1 MMKNIPF
8 FAFCLLVLCCA
19 AEDDDSMLARDGE
32 VYEKAEKV
40 YICRS
45 DEQVSWITSLI
56 TNHVMH
62 GSIGLW
68 DAMSVQNSA
77 YDEQP
82 AKMQAILRKEGLPL
96 IPPCIDATTQAATT
110 KASVVE
116 VTKGESLKEKSSG
129 VDLSCS
135 DPEYRR
141 LAVEEVYESIVKNNV
156 EKTEKLEKIID
167 SFLENNTTV
176 VLFEESLKPF
186 NLALDKKCTL
196 TEDASNINNST
207 QVEKS
212 DKTNEPEI
220 KNETQTTEPVSE
232 SKPESSKP
240 EVKPEAE
247 SKDVPPPNKPFD
259 PSTLNMTA
267 EEMEEGFE
275 MVRKAMSMGII
286 PNDTLLKLAANE
298 IHPKVVMDAL
308 LGNREFIIQSM
319 PPPLQEFARNGSIAE
334 KYMDLFTS
342 GKVRSQIEAILV
354 KDDDFFFQFF
364 PKLFID
370 ALAGQPLPMWF
381 KRMMLSATEIT
392 DVTDA
397 LFKNSTNCEG
407 LWPADTCAFLKLY
420 SDQINIDLSEALDRL
435 IIVALTFVMVAMGL
449 CIDFERFM
457 FFARRPTGVSISFVA
472 QFIFMPA
479 AALAL
484 VKCFQL
490 DLYKSLTILVIGCS
504 PGGILS
510 NILSYYYGGD
520 VNLSILMTC
529 CSCLFGAFMMPLN
542 IFIWARFIDE
552 NAEAVFPFSK
562 ITVNI
567 LITLVPVVFGF
578 FIRKYFS
585 AYVKIIKKVTYIL
598 LILITLVVFVV
609 GIYLFADI
617 LWNHFPSMM
626 VLACT
631 ILPLMGFLFGYLSSQ
646 VLGQTKKDSRTIMIE
661 TGVQNSQLS
670 LAVLKL
676 SFNPILM
683 GINIIVP
690 FLYMIIQVLE
700 IVFMIGIWNYFH
712 KPKEDDDSDSF
723 EKEKTAAKLITEKAD
738 LESGIPLVNRT
749 LN

>member
-1 MMKNIPF
+1 MKNIPF

-240 EVKPEAE
+240 EVKPESE
-247 SKDVPPPNKPFD
+247 SKDVPKDVPPPNKPFD

-267 EEMEEGFE
+267 EEMEE
-275 MVRKAMSMGII
+275 
-286 PNDTLLKLAANE
+286 
-298 IHPKVVMDAL
+298 VVY
-308 LGNREFIIQSM
+308 FIITGFCVFS
-319 PPPLQEFARNGSIAE
+319 
-334 KYMDLFTS
+334 Y
-342 GKVRSQIEAILV
+342 LV
-354 KDDDFFFQFF
+354 KDF
-364 PKLFID
+364 
-370 ALAGQPLPMWF
+370 
-381 KRMMLSATEIT
+381 S
-392 DVTDA
+392 
-397 LFKNSTNCEG
+397 
-407 LWPADTCAFLKLY
+407 
-420 SDQINIDLSEALDRL
+420 
-435 IIVALTFVMVAMGL
+435 
-449 CIDFERFM
+449 
-457 FFARRPTGVSISFVA
+457 SIS
-472 QFIFMPA
+472 
-479 AALAL
+479 
-484 VKCFQL
+484 
-490 DLYKSLTILVIGCS
+490 T
-504 PGGILS
+504 
-510 NILSYYYGGD
+510 
-520 VNLSILMTC
+520 T
-529 CSCLFGAFMMPLN
+529 
-542 IFIWARFIDE
+542 
-552 NAEAVFPFSK
+552 
-562 ITVNI
+562 
-567 LITLVPVVFGF
+567 
-578 FIRKYFS
+578 
-585 AYVKIIKKVTYIL
+585 
-598 LILITLVVFVV
+598 
-609 GIYLFADI
+609 
-617 LWNHFPSMM
+617 
-626 VLACT
+626 
-631 ILPLMGFLFGYLSSQ
+631 
-646 VLGQTKKDSRTIMIE
+646 
-661 TGVQNSQLS
+661 
-670 LAVLKL
+670 
-676 SFNPILM
+676 
-683 GINIIVP
+683 
-690 FLYMIIQVLE
+690 
-700 IVFMIGIWNYFH
+700 
-712 KPKEDDDSDSF
+712 F
-723 EKEKTAAKLITEKAD
+723 E
-738 LESGIPLVNRT
+738 
-749 LN
+749 